1 VPLEILGWR
10 NAPKTGLSIIAFGGV
25 GKTWN
30 SSNFINQ
37 FGANGTDDL
46 HLEVGGSL
54 SNIFNLFRIDLAFR
68 IDDPGFYPGVSV
80 ARFF

>member
-1 VPLEILGWR
+1 VL
-10 NAPKTGLSIIAFGGV
+10 
-25 GKTWN
+25 
-30 SSNFINQ
+30 
-37 FGANGTDDL
+37 GTDDL